1 MKRLLR
7 MLKLKEESG
16 AALVI
21 VAISMVALLGFTALT
36 IDGGRLYSEKSKL
49 QKALDAA
56 VLAGAQGIRTNENQ
70 AKTIAREVSQKNGY
84 SLTKNEE
91 LTVVGN
97 EIKAEKEVS
106 VQLTFAKALGMS
118 ETIVSAK
125 AKARLE
131 PIKKADGIT
140 PIAIQISDVPNKTII
155 NCGDKNPGENHGNCG
170 YLRIDG
176 SGAKDLGEAIKNGL
190 TYEIG
195 QPVSTE
201 PGHNTGQVGDA
212 IEFLIKSDE
221 SKSYCRSASTANNS
235 CKRVINIVVIET
247 WEGINGQKPVTPI
260 GFASYWIDKYED
272 KKLYGEFIKM
282 VSPGEIGS
290 STEIG
295 EYNLHGVRLVE

>member
-1 MKRLLR
+1 MKRILR

-36 IDGGRLYSEKSKL
+36 IDGGRLYTEKSKL
-49 QKALDAA
+49 QKTLDAA
-56 VLAGAQGIRTNENQ
+56 VLAGAQGIRTNQ

-84 SLTKNEE
+84 SLSKDEE

-106 VQLTFAKALGMS
+106 VQMTFAKALGMS
-118 ETIVSAK
+118 ETKVSAK
-125 AKARLE
+125 AKAIVA
-131 PIKKADGIT
+131 PIKKADRIA
-140 PIAIQISDVPNKTII
+140 PIAVQISDVPNKTII
-155 NCGDKNPGENHGNCG
+155 NCGDNNPGENHGNCG

-201 PGHNTGQVGDA
+201 PGHNTGPVGDA

-221 SKSYCRSASTANNS
+221 SKSYCQSASTANNS
-235 CKRVINIVVIET
+235 CERVINIVVIET

-260 GFASYWIDKYED
+260 GFASYWVDKYED
-272 KKLYGEFIKM
+272 KKLYGKFIKM

-290 STEIG
+290 STELG

>member
-1 MKRLLR
+1 MKRILR

-36 IDGGRLYSEKSKL
+36 IDGGRLYTEKSKL
-49 QKALDAA
+49 QKTLDAA
-56 VLAGAQGIRTNENQ
+56 VLAGAQGIRTNQ

-84 SLTKNEE
+84 SLSKDEE

-106 VQLTFAKALGMS
+106 VQMTFAKALGMS
-118 ETIVSAK
+118 ETKVSAK
-125 AKARLE
+125 AKAIVA
-131 PIKKADGIT
+131 PIKKADRIA
-140 PIAIQISDVPNKTII
+140 PIAVQISDVPNKTII
-155 NCGDKNPGENHGNCG
+155 NCGDNNPGENHGNCG

-201 PGHNTGQVGDA
+201 PGHNTGPVGDA

-221 SKSYCRSASTANNS
+221 SKSYCQSASTANNS
-235 CKRVINIVVIET
+235 CERVINIVVIET
-247 WEGINGQKPVTPI
+247 WEGINGQKPMTPI
-260 GFASYWIDKYED
+260 GFASYWVDKYED
-272 KKLYGEFIKM
+272 KKLYGKFIKM

-290 STEIG
+290 STELG